1 MRVLVGWEN
10 PSEAE
15 TIDLILNVN
24 EVDAEVVDDDQ
35 KFLSKAKNDR
45 WDAIVLSLSFPSN
58 EQAFELF
65 EQVTASTK
73 SVPVIGAWKQGEVGH
88 LAKFITAGLHSH
100 LMRDAD
106 GSFIMLFR
114 SMIDAAI
121 AAMEAQRSIILAG
134 RLREEV
140 ESVRRLQENVIPH
153 DLPQPT
159 GYKIAAKYEPSQ
171 IRVLGTNPVAM
182 AGGDYYD
189 MFHIDD
195 DRMIL
200 LVGDASGHGVKACM
214 SIMTMHTLIRMIRT
228 NKYPK
233 TADFVA
239 EINRRLCMNQ
249 IVHDEGGFITLLYST
264 LDFKN
269 HKLTWTSAG
278 APIPMVQDLATN
290 TVTLIGDNDD
300 GGLPLAILEDFEFD
314 EHSFEVPPNSRLLI
328 FTDGLDEAFPM
339 LSEERTG
346 TEQQFGLEGIIESL
360 KNSVSLPVEQ
370 ALQKLFDDSNE
381 FTQGAGRM
389 DDTSVVLFERT

>member
-35 KFLSKAKNDR
+35 KFLSKANDG
-45 WDAIVLSLSFPSN
+45 WDAIVMSLSFPSN

-65 EQVTASTK
+65 EQVTASAK
-73 SVPVIGAWKQGEVGH
+73 SVPVIGVWKQGEIGH
-88 LAKFITAGLHSH
+88 LAKFIAAGLHSH

-114 SMIDAAI
+114 TMIEAAI

-189 MFHIDD
+189 VFHIND

-228 NKYPK
+228 NKYPN

-239 EINRRLCMNQ
+239 EINRRLCRNQ

-264 LDFKN
+264 LNFKN

-278 APIPMVQDLATN
+278 APIPLVQDLATN
-290 TVTLIGDNDD
+290 TVTLIGDNEDD
-300 GGLPLAILEDFEFD
+300 GGLPLAILEDFEYD

-346 TEQQFGLEGIIESL
+346 TEIQFGLEGIIESL
-360 KNSVSLPVEQ
+360 KNSVSLPVDQ